1 VCNGLLK
8 GVRLRRRIPGVIGAE
23 KIWWLVQDQLA
34 QGVPPQQA
42 LATVYALLARHSR
55 DMQACNRGLSDG
67 ETYVFYNGNPHDQ
80 AYYRLHQARQG
91 ALHIVCS
98 EPFGIGSG
106 SAVSPS
112 SGSALIL

>member
-1 VCNGLLK
+1 VFNGLLK

-23 KIWWLVQDQLA
+23 KIGWLVQEQLA
-34 QGVPPQQA
+34 QGVPPQV

-55 DMQACNRGLSDG
+55 DMRTCNMGLSDG

-80 AYYRLHQARQG
+80 AYSRLHQARQG

-98 EPFGIGSG
+98 EPFGTWEWQRC
-106 SAVSPS
+106 
-112 SGSALIL
+112 